1 MQWKQPAPVRSSF
14 LMSNLG
20 KGDLVVTG
28 GAGLIGSA
36 LIWGLNNRG
45 FENIWLVDSQEPNEQ
60 KAKNL
65 APLHFCRHIS
75 PDNFREMIRDNSD
88 DLSSLSTLFHLGAC
102 SSTTETNEVY
112 LNDNNLGYTRELC
125 EWSLEHDVRFV
136 YASSASTYGDGS
148 LGMDD
153 QEEDLSQFKPL
164 NLYGWSKHKFDLLAS
179 ENQWL
184 QHIVGLKYFNVYG
197 PNEEHKGDM
206 RSVVSKAYEQIASTG
221 EMTLFKSYH
230 PAYKDG
236 EQMRDFLYVKD
247 SVLMTLWLA
256 ETSSAN
262 GLFNL
267 GSGKARTWL
276 DLGHSIFS
284 ALGREPNIRLIEMPE
299 ILRDKYQYFTEA
311 KIEKLRLAGYANELF
326 EMEDAV
332 RDYVTQYLVPQRR
345 LAS

>member
-1 MQWKQPAPVRSSF
+1 
-14 LMSNLG
+14 MSNWS

-36 LIWGLNNRG
+36 LIWGLNNRNI
-45 FENIWLVDSQEPNEQ
+45 ENIWLVDSQESNDE
-60 KAKNL
+60 KNKNL
-65 APLHFCRHIS
+65 APLSFSRHLS
-75 PDNFREMIRDNSD
+75 PEDFRKLVRENSD
-88 DLSSLSTLFHLGAC
+88 ELNSISTIFHLGAC
-102 SSTTETNEVY
+102 SSTTETNEAY
-112 LNDNNLGYTRELC
+112 LDDNNLGYTRELC
-125 EWSLEHDVRFV
+125 EWSLAHGVRFV

-153 QEEDLSQFKPL
+153 QDLDLAKFQPL
-164 NLYGWSKHKFDLLAS
+164 NLYGWSKHKFDLLAK

-184 QHIVGLKYFNVYG
+184 EHIVGLKYFNVYG

-230 PAYKDG
+230 PDYGDG

-247 SVLMTLWLA
+247 AVLMTIWLA
-256 ETSSAN
+256 ESTRAN

-267 GSGKARTWL
+267 GNGQARTWL

-284 ALGREPNIRLIEMPE
+284 ALGTDSNIRFIEMPE

-311 KIEKLRLAGYANELF
+311 KIDKLRHAGYTNEFFAL
-326 EMEDAV
+326 EDAV
-332 RDYVTQYLVPQRR
+332 KDYVTQYLVPNRR
-345 LAS
+345 LGS

>member
-1 MQWKQPAPVRSSF
+1 
-14 LMSNLG
+14 MSNWS

-36 LIWGLNNRG
+36 LIWGLNNRNI
-45 FENIWLVDSQEPNEQ
+45 ENIWLVDSQESNDE
-60 KAKNL
+60 KNKNL
-65 APLHFCRHIS
+65 APLSFSRHLS
-75 PDNFREMIRDNSD
+75 PEDFRKLVRENSD
-88 DLSSLSTLFHLGAC
+88 ELSSISTIFHLGAC
-102 SSTTETNEVY
+102 SSTTETNEAY
-112 LNDNNLGYTRELC
+112 LDDNNLGYTRELC
-125 EWSLEHDVRFV
+125 EWSLEHGVRFV

-153 QEEDLSQFKPL
+153 QDLDLAKFQPL
-164 NLYGWSKHKFDLLAS
+164 NLYGWSKHKFDLLAK

-184 QHIVGLKYFNVYG
+184 EHIVGLKYFNVYG

-230 PAYKDG
+230 PDYGDG

-247 SVLMTLWLA
+247 AVLMTIWLA
-256 ETSSAN
+256 ESTRAS

-267 GSGKARTWL
+267 GNGQARTWL

-284 ALGREPNIRLIEMPE
+284 ALGTDSNIRFIEMPE

-311 KIEKLRLAGYANELF
+311 KIDKLRHAGYTNELF
-326 EMEDAV
+326 ALEDAV
-332 RDYVTQYLVPQRR
+332 KDYVTQYLVPNRR
-345 LAS
+345 LGS

>member
-1 MQWKQPAPVRSSF
+1 
-14 LMSNLG
+14 MSNWS

-36 LIWGLNNRG
+36 LIWGLNNRNI
-45 FENIWLVDSQEPNEQ
+45 ENIWLVDSQESNDE
-60 KAKNL
+60 KNKNL
-65 APLHFCRHIS
+65 APLSFSRHLS
-75 PDNFREMIRDNSD
+75 PEDFRKLVRENSD
-88 DLSSLSTLFHLGAC
+88 ELSSISTIFHLGAC
-102 SSTTETNEVY
+102 SSTTETNEAY
-112 LNDNNLGYTRELC
+112 LDDNNLGYTRELC
-125 EWSLEHDVRFV
+125 EWSLAHGVRFV

-153 QEEDLSQFKPL
+153 QDLDLAKFQPL
-164 NLYGWSKHKFDLLAS
+164 NLYGWSKHKFDLLAK

-184 QHIVGLKYFNVYG
+184 EHIVGLKYFNVYG

-230 PAYKDG
+230 PDYGDA

-247 SVLMTLWLA
+247 AVLMTIWLA
-256 ETSSAN
+256 ESTRAN

-267 GSGKARTWL
+267 GNGQARTWL

-284 ALGREPNIRLIEMPE
+284 ALGTDSNIRFIEMPE

-311 KIEKLRLAGYANELF
+311 KIDKLRHAGYTNELF
-326 EMEDAV
+326 ALEDAV
-332 RDYVTQYLVPQRR
+332 KDYVTQYLVPGRR
-345 LAS
+345 LGS

>member
-1 MQWKQPAPVRSSF
+1 M
-14 LMSNLG
+14 
-20 KGDLVVTG
+20 
-28 GAGLIGSA
+28 IGSA
-36 LIWGLNNRG
+36 LIWGLNNRNI
-45 FENIWLVDSQEPNEQ
+45 ENIWLVDSQESNDE
-60 KAKNL
+60 KNKNL
-65 APLHFCRHIS
+65 APLSFSRHLS
-75 PDNFREMIRDNSD
+75 PEDFRKLVRENSD
-88 DLSSLSTLFHLGAC
+88 ELSSISTIFHLGAC
-102 SSTTETNEVY
+102 SSTTETNEAY

-125 EWSLEHDVRFV
+125 EWSLEHGVRFV

-153 QEEDLSQFKPL
+153 QDLDLAKFQPL
-164 NLYGWSKHKFDLLAS
+164 NLYGWSKHKFDLLAK

-184 QHIVGLKYFNVYG
+184 EHIVGLKYFNVYG

-230 PAYKDG
+230 PDYGDG

-247 SVLMTLWLA
+247 AVLMTIWLA
-256 ETSSAN
+256 ESTRAN

-267 GSGKARTWL
+267 GNGQARTWL

-284 ALGREPNIRLIEMPE
+284 ALGTDSNIRFIEMPE

-311 KIEKLRLAGYANELF
+311 KIDKLRHAGYSNELF
-326 EMEDAV
+326 ALEDAV
-332 RDYVTQYLVPQRR
+332 KDYVSQYLVPNRR
-345 LAS
+345 LGS

>member
-1 MQWKQPAPVRSSF
+1 
-14 LMSNLG
+14 MSNWS

-36 LIWGLNNRG
+36 LIWGLNNRNI
-45 FENIWLVDSQEPNEQ
+45 ENIWLVDSQESNDE
-60 KAKNL
+60 KNKNL
-65 APLHFCRHIS
+65 APLSFSRHLS
-75 PDNFREMIRDNSD
+75 PEDFRKLVRENSD
-88 DLSSLSTLFHLGAC
+88 ELSSISTIFHLGAC
-102 SSTTETNEVY
+102 SSTTETNEAY
-112 LNDNNLGYTRELC
+112 LDDNNLGYTRELC
-125 EWSLEHDVRFV
+125 EWSLAHGVRFV

-153 QEEDLSQFKPL
+153 QDLDLAKFQPL
-164 NLYGWSKHKFDLLAS
+164 NLYGWSKHKFDLLAK

-184 QHIVGLKYFNVYG
+184 EHIVGLKYFNVYG

-230 PAYKDG
+230 PDYGDG

-247 SVLMTLWLA
+247 AVLMTIWLA
-256 ETSSAN
+256 ESTRAN

-267 GSGKARTWL
+267 GNGQARTWL

-284 ALGREPNIRLIEMPE
+284 ALGTDSNIRFIEMPE

-311 KIEKLRLAGYANELF
+311 KIDKLRHAGYTNELF
-326 EMEDAV
+326 ALEDAV
-332 RDYVTQYLVPQRR
+332 KDYVTQYLVPNRR
-345 LAS
+345 LGS

>member
-1 MQWKQPAPVRSSF
+1 
-14 LMSNLG
+14 MSNWS

-36 LIWGLNNRG
+36 LIWGLNNRNI
-45 FENIWLVDSQEPNEQ
+45 ENIWLVDSQESNDE
-60 KAKNL
+60 KNKNL
-65 APLHFCRHIS
+65 APLSFSRHLS
-75 PDNFREMIRDNSD
+75 PEDFRKLVRENSD
-88 DLSSLSTLFHLGAC
+88 ELSSISTIFHLGAC
-102 SSTTETNEVY
+102 SSTTETNEAY
-112 LNDNNLGYTRELC
+112 LDDNNLGYTRELC
-125 EWSLEHDVRFV
+125 EWSLEHGVRFV

-153 QEEDLSQFKPL
+153 QDLDLAKFHPL
-164 NLYGWSKHKFDLLAS
+164 NLYGWSKHKFDLLAK

-184 QHIVGLKYFNVYG
+184 EHIVGLKYFNVYG

-230 PAYKDG
+230 PDYGDG

-247 SVLMTLWLA
+247 AVLMTIWLA
-256 ETSSAN
+256 ESTRAN

-267 GSGKARTWL
+267 GNGQARTWL

-284 ALGREPNIRLIEMPE
+284 ALGTDSNIRFIEMPE

-311 KIEKLRLAGYANELF
+311 KIDKLRHAGYTNELF
-326 EMEDAV
+326 ALEDAV
-332 RDYVTQYLVPQRR
+332 KDYVTQYLVPNRR
-345 LAS
+345 LGS

>member
-1 MQWKQPAPVRSSF
+1 
-14 LMSNLG
+14 MSNWS

-36 LIWGLNNRG
+36 LIWGLNNRNI
-45 FENIWLVDSQEPNEQ
+45 ENIWLVDSQESNDE
-60 KAKNL
+60 KNKNL
-65 APLHFCRHIS
+65 APLSFSRHLS
-75 PDNFREMIRDNSD
+75 PEDFRKLVRENSD
-88 DLSSLSTLFHLGAC
+88 ELSSVSTIFHLGAC
-102 SSTTETNEVY
+102 SSTTETNEAY
-112 LNDNNLGYTRELC
+112 LDDNNLGYTRELC
-125 EWSLEHDVRFV
+125 EWSLAHGVRFV

-153 QEEDLSQFKPL
+153 QDLDLAKFQPL
-164 NLYGWSKHKFDLLAS
+164 NLYGWSKHKFDLLAK

-184 QHIVGLKYFNVYG
+184 EHIVGLKYFNVYG

-230 PAYKDG
+230 PDYGDG

-247 SVLMTLWLA
+247 AVLMTIWLA
-256 ETSSAN
+256 ESTRAN

-267 GSGKARTWL
+267 GNGQARTWL

-284 ALGREPNIRLIEMPE
+284 ALGTDSNIRFIEMPE

-311 KIEKLRLAGYANELF
+311 KIDKLRHAGYSNELF
-326 EMEDAV
+326 ALEDAV
-332 RDYVTQYLVPQRR
+332 KDYVTQYLVPNRR
-345 LAS
+345 LGS

>member
-1 MQWKQPAPVRSSF
+1 
-14 LMSNLG
+14 MSNWS

-36 LIWGLNNRG
+36 LIWGLNNRNI
-45 FENIWLVDSQEPNEQ
+45 ENIWLVDSQESNDE
-60 KAKNL
+60 KNKNL
-65 APLHFCRHIS
+65 APLSFSRHLS
-75 PDNFREMIRDNSD
+75 PEDFRKLVRENSD
-88 DLSSLSTLFHLGAC
+88 ELSSISTIFHLGAC
-102 SSTTETNEVY
+102 SSTTETNEAY

-125 EWSLEHDVRFV
+125 EWSLEHGVRFV

-153 QEEDLSQFKPL
+153 QDLDLAKFQPL
-164 NLYGWSKHKFDLLAS
+164 NLYGWSKHKFDLLAK

-184 QHIVGLKYFNVYG
+184 EHIVGLKYFNVYG

-230 PAYKDG
+230 PDYGDG

-247 SVLMTLWLA
+247 AVLMTIWLA
-256 ETSSAN
+256 ESTRAN

-267 GSGKARTWL
+267 GNGQARTWL

-284 ALGREPNIRLIEMPE
+284 ALGTDSNIRFIEMPE

-311 KIEKLRLAGYANELF
+311 KIDKLRHAGYTNELF
-326 EMEDAV
+326 ALEDAV
-332 RDYVTQYLVPQRR
+332 KDYVTQYLVPNRR
-345 LAS
+345 LGS

>member
-1 MQWKQPAPVRSSF
+1 
-14 LMSNLG
+14 MSNWS

-36 LIWGLNNRG
+36 LIWGLNNRNI
-45 FENIWLVDSQEPNEQ
+45 ENIWLVDSQESNDE
-60 KAKNL
+60 KNKNL
-65 APLHFCRHIS
+65 APLSFSRHLS
-75 PDNFREMIRDNSD
+75 PEDFRKLVRENSD
-88 DLSSLSTLFHLGAC
+88 ELSSISTIFHLGAC
-102 SSTTETNEVY
+102 SSTTETNEAY

-125 EWSLEHDVRFV
+125 EWSLEHGVRFV

-153 QEEDLSQFKPL
+153 QDLDLAKFQPL
-164 NLYGWSKHKFDLLAS
+164 NLYGWSKHKFDLLAK

-184 QHIVGLKYFNVYG
+184 EHIVGLKYFNVYG

-230 PAYKDG
+230 PDYGDG

-247 SVLMTLWLA
+247 AVLMTIWLA
-256 ETSSAN
+256 ESTRAN

-267 GSGKARTWL
+267 GNGQARTWL

-284 ALGREPNIRLIEMPE
+284 ALGTDSNIRFIEMPE

-311 KIEKLRLAGYANELF
+311 KIDKLRHAGYTNEFFAL
-326 EMEDAV
+326 EDAV
-332 RDYVTQYLVPQRR
+332 KDYVTQYLVPNRR
-345 LAS
+345 LGS

>member
-1 MQWKQPAPVRSSF
+1 
-14 LMSNLG
+14 MSNWS

-36 LIWGLNNRG
+36 LIWGLNNRNI
-45 FENIWLVDSQEPNEQ
+45 ENIWLVDSQESNDE
-60 KAKNL
+60 KNKNL
-65 APLHFCRHIS
+65 APLSFSRHLS
-75 PDNFREMIRDNSD
+75 PEDFRKLVRENSD
-88 DLSSLSTLFHLGAC
+88 ELSSISTIFHLGAC
-102 SSTTETNEVY
+102 SSTTETNEAY

-125 EWSLEHDVRFV
+125 EWSLAHGVRFV

-153 QEEDLSQFKPL
+153 QDLDLAKFQPL
-164 NLYGWSKHKFDLLAS
+164 NLYGWSKHKFDLLAK

-184 QHIVGLKYFNVYG
+184 EHIVGLKYFNVYG

-230 PAYKDG
+230 PDYGDG

-247 SVLMTLWLA
+247 AVLMTIWLA
-256 ETSSAN
+256 ESTWAN

-267 GSGKARTWL
+267 GNGQARTWL

-284 ALGREPNIRLIEMPE
+284 ALGTDSNIRFIEMPE

-311 KIEKLRLAGYANELF
+311 KIDKLRHAGYSNELF
-326 EMEDAV
+326 ALEDAEK
-332 RDYVTQYLVPQRR
+332 DYVTQYLVPSRR
-345 LAS
+345 LGC

>member
-1 MQWKQPAPVRSSF
+1 
-14 LMSNLG
+14 MSNWS
-20 KGDLVVTG
+20 KGDLAVTG

-36 LIWGLNNRG
+36 LIWGLNNRNI
-45 FENIWLVDSQEPNEQ
+45 ENIWLVDSQESNDE
-60 KAKNL
+60 KNKNL
-65 APLHFCRHIS
+65 APLSFSRHLS
-75 PDNFREMIRDNSD
+75 PEDFRKLVRENSD
-88 DLSSLSTLFHLGAC
+88 ELSSISTIFHLGAC
-102 SSTTETNEVY
+102 SSTTETNEAY
-112 LNDNNLGYTRELC
+112 LEDNNLGYTRELC
-125 EWSLEHDVRFV
+125 EWSLEHGVRFV

-153 QEEDLSQFKPL
+153 QDLDLAKFHPL
-164 NLYGWSKHKFDLLAS
+164 NLYGWSKHKFDLLAK

-184 QHIVGLKYFNVYG
+184 EHIVGLKYFNVYG

-230 PAYKDG
+230 PDYGDG

-247 SVLMTLWLA
+247 AVLMTIWLA
-256 ETSSAN
+256 ESTPAN

-267 GSGKARTWL
+267 GNGQARTWL

-284 ALGREPNIRLIEMPE
+284 ALGTDSNIRFIEMPE

-311 KIEKLRLAGYANELF
+311 KIDKLRHAGYSNELF
-326 EMEDAV
+326 ALEDAV
-332 RDYVTQYLVPQRR
+332 KDYVTQYLVPNRR
-345 LAS
+345 LGS